1 VSTPPF
7 GLSSPFGLNPPLGL
21 NPPFGLRYRSSVSAR
36 TAVQFVA
43 LLWAAVTAT
52 TVQAEVRVTDD
63 AGHAVVLAA
72 PAQRVV
78 SLGPHLTELAYAA
91 GGGAAMV
98 GAIRF
103 SDFPEAA
110 KSLPIVGDAHAI
122 DFERIVQLKP
132 DLVLVWGSGL
142 NERHKARLRSLGLAV
157 YESEIRTAQGI
168 PDTLRRLGALLG
180 RADAADASARR
191 FEQQWQ
197 ALAERHRGKAPVRV
211 FWQLW
216 HQPLMTINREHL
228 ISEAMRAC
236 SGVNVFAALP
246 LLTPSVSWEAA
257 VAADPQLIASSGRKE
272 DAVRDFAAWQRF
284 AAVSAVKA
292 QRFVSIDGNLIGR
305 MGPRFIEGTAGLCEA
320 IERAR

>member
-1 VSTPPF
+1 MTRRWF
-7 GLSSPFGLNPPLGL
+7 
-21 NPPFGLRYRSSVSAR
+21 
-36 TAVQFVA
+36 A
-43 LLWAAVTAT
+43 LLAAVLACSA
-52 TVQAEVRVTDD
+52 QAEVRVRDD
-63 AGHAVVLAA
+63 GGRDVVLTAH
-72 PAQRVV
+72 AQRVI

-91 GGGAAMV
+91 GGG
-98 GAIRF
+98 GAIVGTIRY

-110 KSLPIVGDAHAI
+110 KLLPVVGDAHAI

-142 NERHKARLRSLGLAV
+142 NERHKARLRSLGLNI
-157 YESEIRTAQGI
+157 YESEIRQAQGI

-180 RADAADASARR
+180 QGVVAEAAARR
-191 FEQQWQ
+191 FEVQWH

-216 HQPLMTINREHL
+216 HEPLMTINREHL

-236 SGVNVFAALP
+236 GGVNIFADLP

-257 VAADPQLIASSGRKE
+257 IPADPQLIVGSGRNE
-272 DAVRDFAAWQRF
+272 DVGRDFAAWQRF
-284 AAVSAVKA
+284 TTVSAVKQ
-292 QRFVSIDGNLIGR
+292 QRFAAIDGNLIGR
-305 MGPRFIEGTAGLCEA
+305 MGPRFVEGAAGLCDA